1 MHKRLPLWLTSSR
14 TLTVKNKLN
23 IRGGVIPIPTQKQK
37 IMTKEE
43 LKKQAKEALAK
54 SGKELKGVE
63 KLIIER
69 TIEDYTEGYAEG
81 VRALCVTICEIVKA
95 TGGDTTKAAAAL
107 VVIGSLCV
115 KNLKEFSE

>member
-1 MHKRLPLWLTSSR
+1 MRDIGR
-14 TLTVKNKLN
+14 ARFDAVKNKLN
-23 IRGGVIPIPTQKQK
+23 IRGGVTPIPTQKQK
-37 IMTKEE
+37 IM
-43 LKKQAKEALAK
+43 AKEALAK

>member
-1 MHKRLPLWLTSSR
+1 
-14 TLTVKNKLN
+14 
-23 IRGGVIPIPTQKQK
+23 
-37 IMTKEE
+37 MTKEE

-81 VRALCVTICEIVKA
+81 VRALCVTICEIA
-95 TGGDTTKAAAAL
+95 KAAAAL
-107 VVIGSLCV
+107 VVIGRLWKSAV
-115 KNLKEFSE
+115 STTKEYDDMGFDFDL

>member
-1 MHKRLPLWLTSSR
+1 
-14 TLTVKNKLN
+14 
-23 IRGGVIPIPTQKQK
+23 
-37 IMTKEE
+37 MTKEE

-69 TIEDYTEGYAEG
+69 AVEDYTDGYAEG
-81 VRALCVTICEIVKA
+81 VRALCATICEIVKD
-95 TGGDTTKAAAAL
+95 TGSDTTKAAAAL

-115 KNLKEFSE
+115 KNLEELSE

>member
-1 MHKRLPLWLTSSR
+1 
-14 TLTVKNKLN
+14 
-23 IRGGVIPIPTQKQK
+23 
-37 IMTKEE
+37 MTKEE
-43 LKKQAKEALAK
+43 LKKKAKEALYK

-107 VVIGSLCV
+107 GVIGSLCV
-115 KNLKEFSE
+115 KNLKELSE